1 MDKDSSKTMRSRGR
15 PVRSDQDV
23 AKTRQHIADCA
34 LRLFQAEGY
43 EAVSMRRLAQEA
55 DCTVMTLY
63 RHYDAKIDILRQIW
77 RNVFAEL
84 FDQLDARAE
93 GEADPIERLNAVAL
107 GYVEFWLAQRDRY
120 FLVFMSS
127 GVSQD
132 DVSVFVAD
140 DDLLLRFNV
149 LQDSLAAALDSIG
162 SDADPSLRNQVL
174 MCSLNGIAHNLIT
187 ISAYPW
193 AEPETLV
200 GEAVSGALHTA
211 S

>member
-1 MDKDSSKTMRSRGR
+1 
-15 PVRSDQDV
+15 
-23 AKTRQHIADCA
+23 
-34 LRLFQAEGY
+34 
-43 EAVSMRRLAQEA
+43 MRRLAQEA
-55 DCTVMTLY
+55 GCTVMTLY
-63 RHYDAKIDILRQIW
+63 RHFDAKIDILRQIW

-93 GEADPIERLNAVAL
+93 QEADPIERLNAVAL
-107 GYVEFWLAQRDRY
+107 GYVEFWLARRDRY

-149 LQDSLAAALDSIG
+149 LQESLIAALNATG
-162 SDADPSLRNQVL
+162 SEADPVLRNQVL

-187 ISAYPW
+187 ISAFPW
-193 AEPETLV
+193 ADPEALVRQAVLGTLRDD
-200 GEAVSGALHTA
+200 A
-211 S
+211 